1 MERLIEIL
9 EEIAPGVDY
18 DTCTTLIDD
27 QILDSFGMLSLI
39 SEIEDVFGV
48 ETDPT
53 ELIPENFNSAQSIWE
68 MICRLIEE

>member
-1 MERLIEIL
+1 MEDIV
-9 EEIAPGVDY
+9 PGVDY
-18 DTCTTLIDD
+18 NTCTTLIDD

-53 ELIPENFNSAQSIWE
+53 EIIPENFNSAQSIWE
-68 MICRLIEE
+68 MICRLMEE